1 MTNIVCSVGLWARYR
16 PVVSS
21 APALLIRGTV
31 ENRSGA
37 VSVVADKVERL
48 HLGLAIGRS
57 RDFR

>member
-1 MTNIVCSVGLWARYR
+1 MTNVVCSVGLWARYR

-21 APALLIRGTV
+21 APALIVRGTV

-37 VSVVADKVERL
+37 VSVVEDKIERL
-48 HLGLAIGRS
+48 HLGMAIGRS